1 MNIID
6 SNWQEH
12 LPGGCKFVTI
22 EPFFLIWFL
31 FYTRIIEREWEKFWS
46 LSSWRWALVHDFSTL
61 PFQAEG
67 TETHL
72 QKTNRT
78 CFFLPSYIYNNQLD
92 TSIQVEF
99 AHPLQTRP
107 FVFFGGRL
115 FFSPGKVFHRRGGSK
130 GPSSWALTR
139 FRSAVAGWR
148 CGHFTDPTHRIHGT
162 GIFTYMKTI
171 KINQM

>member
-61 PFQAEG
+61 PFKQREMRRICKKQI
-67 TETHL
+67 E
-72 QKTNRT
+72 RV
-78 CFFLPSYIYNNQLD
+78 FFLPSYIYNNQLD

-107 FVFFGGRL
+107 FVFFWGRL
-115 FFSPGKVFHRRGGSK
+115 FFSPGKVFHRRGGWVRQL
-130 GPSSWALTR
+130 GG
-139 FRSAVAGWR
+139 FERSLVLSFDTVSE
-148 CGHFTDPTHRIHGT
+148 CGGRLEMWPFHWP
-162 GIFTYMKTI
+162 
-171 KINQM
+171 NP